1 MGNAPSDE
9 EAAVGLAPGIQQ
21 IRSTGEPVSAE
32 GHTRDNDETTITIP
46 SSMDAGEDA
55 PAEGESVIQRWG
67 YLLGNATR

>member
-21 IRSTGEPVSAE
+21 IRSTGEPVSTE
-32 GHTRDNDETTITIP
+32 GHTRGNDEIMTTP

-55 PAEGESVIQRWG
+55 PAEGETARA
-67 YLLGNATR
+67 L